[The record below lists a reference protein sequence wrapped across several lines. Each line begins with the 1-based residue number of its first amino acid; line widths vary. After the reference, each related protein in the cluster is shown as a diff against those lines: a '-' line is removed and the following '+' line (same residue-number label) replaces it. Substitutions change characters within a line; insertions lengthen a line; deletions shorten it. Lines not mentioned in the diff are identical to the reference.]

1 MVDPLRYEP
10 DKADRPQSGCPFAQ
24 SANELAKSGTH
35 GVALLGI
42 VGRTTT
48 FVASLVI
55 IPILPVTRPRWAYS
69 EVPYLPLQSSGFRR
83 ELCAGLSFRAGY
95 SRIKAPQTRKCFK
108 QPDVETL
115 QGLGQGALELPGGFK
130 LSMHVV

>member
-35 GVALLGI
+35 GVAFLGI

-48 FVASLVI
+48 FVARLVI
-55 IPILPVTRPRWAYS
+55 IPITGNAPMVGLFRGSLSTTSVEWIQARALRWIVLS
-69 EVPYLPLQSSGFRR
+69 GRLQ
-83 ELCAGLSFRAGY
+83 
-95 SRIKAPQTRKCFK
+95 PH
-108 QPDVETL
+108 
-115 QGLGQGALELPGGFK
+115 QGAADQEML
-130 LSMHVV
+130 